1 MSIQTYQPGDMILAE
16 GTYGAQTYLI
26 KSGEVMICKDLDGN
40 QRIPIATLGEGE
52 MFGEMC
58 LFEESGA
65 RTASVVAQT
74 EVHVELIPR
83 EHIEAAMAETPT
95 IIQSLLKTLSSRLAQ
110 TSQQN
115 IRLKTRNDGA

>member
-1 MSIQTYQPGDMILAE
+1 MSIHTYQPGDLILAE
-16 GTYGAQTYLI
+16 GTSGTQTFLI
-26 KSGEVMICKDLDGN
+26 KVGEVLICKDIDGN

-52 MFGEMC
+52 LFGEMS
-58 LFEESGA
+58 LFEETGV

-83 EHIEAAMAETPT
+83 ESIEKAMAETPPLMLA
-95 IIQSLLKTLSSRLAQ
+95 LLKTLTARLAQ

-115 IRLKTRNDGA
+115 IKLKTKP

>member
-1 MSIQTYQPGDMILAE
+1 MSIHTYQPGDLILAE
-16 GTYGAQTYLI
+16 GTYGSQTFLI
-26 KSGEVMICKDLDGN
+26 QTGEVMICKDIDGN

-58 LFEESGA
+58 LFEETGA

-74 EVHVELIPR
+74 EVHVQLIPR
-83 EHIEAAMAETPT
+83 ESIEQAMAETPS
-95 IIQSLLKTLSSRLAQ
+95 IVLALLKTLSTRLAQ

-115 IRLKTRNDGA
+115 IKLKSRRQDT